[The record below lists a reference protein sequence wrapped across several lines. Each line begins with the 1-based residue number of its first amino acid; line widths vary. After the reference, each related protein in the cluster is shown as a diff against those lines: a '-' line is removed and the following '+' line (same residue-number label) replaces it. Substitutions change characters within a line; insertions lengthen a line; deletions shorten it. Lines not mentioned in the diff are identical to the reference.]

1 MFSIISSSSGLPTL
15 LLLLPLRTHSRSH
28 SGSVSSLLSPLLL
41 RREKTEVWVES
52 SKEL

>member
-1 MFSIISSSSGLPTL
+1 MMTMVMMMVMMMM
-15 LLLLPLRTHSRSH
+15 TKN
-28 SGSVSSLLSPLLL
+28 LLSPLLL